1 MEYIL
6 LVISI
11 VILCFCFYKLR
22 NIKKINTEI
31 ENKNKEIEEQNKRL
45 KNENKDLLI
54 AKEKEIKK
62 LTEIT
67 DSVEEEKQ
75 KRIKIAQKEYEDCI
89 NRIKKDYED
98 EKIDWEESKKLLQE
112 SYASLQDK
120 TLQNLKLEEE
130 ELNKVRSTRAAAQEA
145 LLKEKEIKENK
156 DFYCL
161 PISVADKND
170 IQVLERIKKDLN
182 KPRILSM
189 LIWSTYFQKQM
200 TALCNNVLGTKTVC
214 GIYKIT
220 NQITNECYIGQS
232 VDIAKRWKDHA
243 KCGLGIDT
251 PAGNKLYK
259 AMQEQGIWNFSWELL
274 EQCPREDL
282 DKKEKT
288 YIELYMSNDFGYNSQ
303 SGNRS
308 K

>member
-22 NIKKINTEI
+22 NIKKINTEV
-31 ENKNKEIEEQNKRL
+31 ENKNKEIEKQNKQL

-75 KRIKIAQKEYEDCI
+75 KRIKIAQKEYEDYI

-130 ELNKVRSTRAAAQEA
+130 KLDKVRSTRAAAQKA
-145 LLKEKEIKENK
+145 IIREKEIKEQK

-161 PISVADKND
+161 PCSVADRND
-170 IQVLERIKKDLN
+170 IQILERIKKDLN

-189 LIWSTYFQKQM
+189 LIWSTFFQKPM
-200 TALCNNVLGTKTVC
+200 TSLCNNVLGVSTVT

-220 NQITNECYIGQS
+220 NQISGESYIGQA
-232 VDIAKRWKDHA
+232 VDVAKRWKDHA

-259 AMQEQGIWNFSWELL
+259 AMQEYGIWNFSWELL
-274 EQCPREDL
+274 EQCSREDL

-288 YIELYMSNDFGYNSQ
+288 YIELYMSNDFGYNSNK
-303 SGNRS
+303 GNG